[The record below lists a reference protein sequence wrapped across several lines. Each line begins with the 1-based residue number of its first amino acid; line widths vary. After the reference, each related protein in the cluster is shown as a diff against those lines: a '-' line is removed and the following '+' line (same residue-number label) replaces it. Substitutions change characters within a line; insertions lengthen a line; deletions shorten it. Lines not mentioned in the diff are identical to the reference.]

1 MAVDPYDL
9 LTRIEHASDEIDRL
23 DRQISRLSADRCR
36 HEQARNHAVAA
47 IDPLLAKLPP
57 DAVVELH
64 GVAYWTDPDQGFCSA
79 RVLPWTELT
88 PAEEPEPI
96 HSARSDNGTI
106 TFIPEPQAPSLPA
119 CAAPHCL
126 NVVMLG
132 EVYCEK
138 HWPDGVYV
146 KAPELTPEQ
155 ETEAAR
161 FMAMDTILH
170 TDADED
176 LDTIERELAAAYHL
190 PVDAPRH
197 LIAGEVS

>member
-1 MAVDPYDL
+1 MPRFARDTNGCLKPEPDAYETMTAIRDHDMEAQRLISRISELVKQREEQEQL
-9 LTRIEHASDEIDRL
+9 LTKQVHALRSIF
-23 DRQISRLSADRCR
+23 
-36 HEQARNHAVAA
+36 QARSIPANEPVM
-47 IDPLLAKLPP
+47 
-57 DAVVELH
+57 LH
-64 GVAYWTDPDQGFCSA
+64 DWAYWLDDSGDLQYAPLRS
-79 RVLPWTELT
+79 WTELAQS
-88 PAEEPEPI
+88 PATEPK
-96 HSARSDNGTI
+96 
-106 TFIPEPQAPSLPA
+106 APSLPA

-138 HWPDGVYV
+138 HWPDGVFV
-146 KAPELTPEQ
+146 KAPELTTEQ
-155 ETEAAR
+155 ETEAAA